1 MGRRSRVEPLLRPIR
16 ASDVARKR
24 VRVILLTLCGQWRV
38 SDALERLSISRTR
51 FQDLRR
57 RMLRGALAALEPR
70 PRGRPAKRRTPV
82 APEVMRL
89 RAENEALRL
98 ELRMTQTSLELSEG
112 PAGSAVRQRL
122 RAQLERGG

>member
-16 ASDVARKR
+16 ASDVARER
-24 VRVILLTLCGQWRV
+24 VRVVLLTLSGDWLV

-57 RMLRGALAALEPR
+57 RMLRGALLALEPR
-70 PRGRPAKRRTPV
+70 PRGRPALARAEPG
-82 APEVMRL
+82 PEEARL
-89 RAENEALRL
+89 RAENAGLRL

-112 PAGSAVRQRL
+112 PAGAAVGRRL
-122 RAQLERGG
+122 RALLERRR